1 MERVICNKCGLSEV
15 VYYEVVGDDL
25 WSAETHNCT
34 KKRNKDEGL
43 EYYICNECGEII
55 DTNDMMMIVNLD

>member
-1 MERVICNKCGLSEV
+1 MERVICKECGLSEV
-15 VYYEVVGDDL
+15 VYEVVGEDL

-34 KKRNKDEGL
+34 KKRNKEKGS

-55 DTNDMMMIVNLD
+55 DTNDMVMMVSWD